1 MAEASLPG
9 AGLGE
14 VELPGIPLY
23 RRGKVRDTFDLGEQL
38 LMVSTDRISAFDSVL
53 PTLIPDRGRVLT
65 AMSRYWFGK
74 TSDLVPNHLRADDEA
89 ALPKGALQRL
99 GGRAMFV
106 AKAQRIDVEC
116 VVRGR
121 LAGSGWQEYQATG
134 KLASEPVPQG
144 LAFGDEL
151 PELRF
156 TPATKND
163 HGHDENISREQL
175 AHRVGREL
183 ARRLEEF
190 SLRIFRL
197 AEVHCRESGF
207 ILVDSKFEFG
217 FIDGSLTLIDE
228 LLTPDSSRLWE
239 LGQMAGEAPYGFDK
253 QLVRDYLLSIGWD
266 RNPPAP
272 PLPEE
277 LVRETRHRYL
287 EASRRITGSDL

>member
-1 MAEASLPG
+1 MAEDSRLG
-9 AGLGE
+9 EGLGE
-14 VELPGIPLY
+14 VDLPGVPLY
-23 RRGKVRDTFDLGEQL
+23 RRGKVRDTFDLGDQL

-74 TSDLVPNHLRADDEA
+74 TADLVPNHLRPDD
-89 ALPKGALQRL
+89 PGALATGTLERL

-106 AKAQRIDVEC
+106 AKAERIDIEC

-121 LAGSGWQEYQATG
+121 LAGSGWQEYQAQGT
-134 KLASEPVPQG
+134 LAGEPLPRD
-144 LAFGDEL
+144 LEFGGEL
-151 PELRF
+151 PEQRF

-163 HGHDENISREQL
+163 SGHDQNISRSQL
-175 AHRVGREL
+175 AQQVGNEL

-197 AEVHCRESGF
+197 AQVHCQESGF
-207 ILVDSKFEFG
+207 ILVDSKLEFG
-217 FIDGSLTLIDE
+217 MIGGALTLIDE

-239 LGQMAGEAPYGFDK
+239 LDQRPGESPHGFDK
-253 QLVRDYLLSIGWD
+253 QPVRDYLLSIGWD
-266 RNPPAP
+266 RNPPPP
-272 PLPEE
+272 PLPEG
-277 LVRETRHRYL
+277 LVRDTRHRYL